1 MGFRLLTI
9 PKHFHFSAL
18 TNVLLMW
25 IIHVQ
30 HKCEKLN
37 TFGTLAMLFF
47 FFTEPSIGMFI
58 MRLKGVHINISCVS
72 MDY

>member
-1 MGFRLLTI
+1 MDTYKIHTLILYITDVWVLDFLKF

-47 FFTEPSIGMFI
+47 LLSHP
-58 MRLKGVHINISCVS
+58 
-72 MDY
+72 

>member
-9 PKHFHFSAL
+9 PKHFHFSDL
-18 TNVLLMW
+18 NNVLLMW

-30 HKCEKLN
+30 HKCEKLK
-37 TFGTLAMLFF
+37 LLVLLLHF

-72 MDY
+72 MGY

>member
-1 MGFRLLTI
+1 MGFRLLKI

-47 FFTEPSIGMFI
+47 FTEPSIGMFI
-58 MRLKGVHINISCVS
+58 VRLKGVHINISCVS

>member
-1 MGFRLLTI
+1 MGFRLLKI
-9 PKHFHFSAL
+9 LKHFHFSAL

-47 FFTEPSIGMFI
+47 LLSHP
-58 MRLKGVHINISCVS
+58 
-72 MDY
+72 

>member
-9 PKHFHFSAL
+9 PKHFHFSDL
-18 TNVLLMW
+18 NNVLLMW

-37 TFGTLAMLFF
+37 TFGTLATL

-72 MDY
+72 MGY